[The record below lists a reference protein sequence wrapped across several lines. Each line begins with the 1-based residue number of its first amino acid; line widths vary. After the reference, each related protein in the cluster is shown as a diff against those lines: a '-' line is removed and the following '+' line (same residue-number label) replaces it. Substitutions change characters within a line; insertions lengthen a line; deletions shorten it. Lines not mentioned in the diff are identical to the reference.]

1 MSQSTI
7 LKRNSP
13 VYLVIRKYNFKL
25 AKKLQDQKESTA
37 KAMSR
42 WQTFGSS
49 LDERPNRS
57 EDGDI
62 RKQVY
67 LHLIS
72 DMHEQQRMLSS
83 LIDLKHLVN
92 HNEGKITVVRAKVHG
107 VSDVEHPALS
117 DSNAELEIEEM
128 EDRLR
133 EAEEERYDLESEING
148 MRTKN
153 NTIER
158 EVNRNTA
165 EFDHAGIDEDIR
177 DAKRMIEKL
186 EDML

>member
-1 MSQSTI
+1 
-7 LKRNSP
+7 
-13 VYLVIRKYNFKL
+13 
-25 AKKLQDQKESTA
+25 
-37 KAMSR
+37 MSR
-42 WQTFGSS
+42 WQTFRSS
-49 LDERPNRS
+49 LDERQNWS
-57 EDGDI
+57 GDGDI

-72 DMHEQQRMLSS
+72 DMHEQQRMLST
-83 LIDLKHLVN
+83 LVDLKHLVN
-92 HNEGKITVVRAKVHG
+92 NNEGKITVVRAKVHG
-107 VSDVEHPALS
+107 VNDVEYPALS

-133 EAEEERYDLESEING
+133 EGEEESYDMESEINA

-153 NTIER
+153 STIER
-158 EVNRNTA
+158 EVNRNTSV
-165 EFDHAGIDEDIR
+165 FDHSRIDEDIR